1 MDVVKPGCV
10 VVDVD
15 RRRYRMDGR
24 RKAGMCGSAECV
36 VVVASSIGGDTD
48 GVVT

>member
-10 VVDVD
+10 IVDVD
-15 RRRYRMDGR
+15 RRYRMDGR
-24 RKAGMCGSAECV
+24 RKARMCGSVGRV

-48 GVVT
+48 GTS